1 MKRCAA
7 DYGVYVWLY
16 ENKDVVIMNLS
27 TDDFLIATRNEKAR
41 KLIEDT
47 IEEYFKI
54 KVVNERMF
62 HYLN

>member
-1 MKRCAA
+1 MKRYAV

-16 ENKDVVIMNLS
+16 KNKDVVIMNLS
-27 TDDFLIATRNEKAR
+27 TDDFLIATRNEEAR

-47 IEEYFKI
+47 VAGYFKI

-62 HYLN
+62 NYLN